1 MLSTIFRPTLKR
13 MVWLVLLGVAA
24 LAVVLTQYGPA
35 LGFAS
40 VVLVV
45 LFVIGGCVGLAVWVG
60 GWEERRE
67 RASRD

>member
-1 MLSTIFRPTLKR
+1 

-24 LAVVLTQYGPA
+24 LAVVLTQWAPA

-60 GWEERRE
+60 GWE
-67 RASRD
+67 